1 MNKRTI
7 TAIIVIAIIIL
18 IGIFGFVYKKKKK
31 NNDNTQIIEET
42 IIDEQVNNI
51 DNKTIEFLKSVH
63 GLKIENVELINNPV
77 GFDEYF

>member
-18 IGIFGFVYKKKKK
+18 IGIFGFVYKKKEK
-31 NNDNTQIIEET
+31 NNDNTQIIEEDT
-42 IIDEQVNNI
+42 IDEQVNNI